1 MQELLEKNENTTGG
15 KDYRHKILCQQDL
28 VNVLPFQKTKIQQ
41 LINANALPIVRVG
54 RDVLTTYDLLQEW
67 LRANVGREIYY

>member
-1 MQELLEKNENTTGG
+1 MEKYVDCNRHEVETE
-15 KDYRHKILCQQDL
+15 DYRHKILCQQDL